1 MNVARLNLAHGT
13 FEGHRENI
21 RNIRTASEETGL
33 PVTILL
39 DLPGPKIRVGALA
52 EEPMILQKGESVTLV
67 PAAASDDPFTIP
79 VDFEQFPQMVSPGS
93 TIYLG
98 DGFLQVQV
106 EDVGERE
113 VMARVVS
120 VGRCCPG
127 RA

>member
-1 MNVARLNLAHGT
+1 
-13 FEGHRENI
+13 
-21 RNIRTASEETGL
+21 L

-106 EDVGERE
+106 EEVGERE
-113 VMARVVS
+113 KASGPGKRYKPELAAKNLDSSAAR
-120 VGRCCPG
+120 R
-127 RA
+127 